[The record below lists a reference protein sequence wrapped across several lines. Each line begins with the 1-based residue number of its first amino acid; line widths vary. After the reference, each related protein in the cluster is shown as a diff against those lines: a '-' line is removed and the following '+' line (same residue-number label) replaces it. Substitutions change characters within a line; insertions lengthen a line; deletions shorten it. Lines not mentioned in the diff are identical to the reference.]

1 MKFCWADHV
10 EERFV
15 INAKI
20 AADPNGDARRR
31 EPRIELAAAVP
42 LRELGHPAV
51 DARLLNISSH
61 GFMAET
67 DALIEPGSRV
77 WLTLP
82 GLSRAN
88 ALVLWARNGRIGG
101 EFAEPVDP
109 LEVFQAVGRA
119 TE

>member
-1 MKFCWADHV
+1 M
-10 EERFV
+10 

-20 AADPNGDARRR
+20 AADPDEDLRRR
-31 EPRIELAAAVP
+31 EPRIEVAAAVP
-42 LRELGHPAV
+42 LRELGQPAV

-77 WLTLP
+77 WLTIP
-82 GLSRAN
+82 GLNRAN
-88 ALVLWARNGRIGG
+88 ALVVWARNGRIGG

-109 LEVFQAVGRA
+109 LEVFQAIGRVSG
-119 TE
+119 

>member
-1 MKFCWADHV
+1 MIHAKFAH
-10 EERFV
+10 
-15 INAKI
+15 
-20 AADPNGDARRR
+20 DPDAEIRRR
-31 EPRIELAAAVP
+31 ETRVEIEAAVP

-51 DARLLNISSH
+51 DAKLLNISSH

-88 ALVLWARNGRIGG
+88 ARVVWSRNGRIGG
-101 EFAEPVDP
+101 EFAEPIDP
-109 LEVFQAVGRA
+109 LEVFQAIGRA
-119 TE
+119 TV

>member
-1 MKFCWADHV
+1 V
-10 EERFV
+10 EGRDV
-15 INAKI
+15 INAKL
-20 AADPNGDARRR
+20 APDPSAELRRR
-31 EPRIELAAAVP
+31 EARVEIQAAVP

-51 DARLLNISSH
+51 DARLVNLSSH

-82 GLSRAN
+82 GLTRAN
-88 ALVLWARNGRIGG
+88 ARVVWCRSGRIGG
-101 EFAEPVDP
+101 EFAEPIDP

-119 TE
+119 TA